1 MEPERIV
8 LQMDKVRWSCFAR
21 ALAWQFALSPSG
33 ASRGGFWSGGL
44 VGLYPLD
51 ASEFLADLAFCALR
65 IGDGLLALAG
75 KSGKVREYRCDQI
88 AMMAVV
94 RTEARGV

>member
-1 MEPERIV
+1 MVLLCARSGKAICIEPLRR
-8 LQMDKVRWSCFAR
+8 KPWR
-21 ALAWQFALSPSG
+21 
-33 ASRGGFWSGGL
+33 FWSGGL

-75 KSGKVREYRCDQI
+75 KSGKVRQYRCDQI